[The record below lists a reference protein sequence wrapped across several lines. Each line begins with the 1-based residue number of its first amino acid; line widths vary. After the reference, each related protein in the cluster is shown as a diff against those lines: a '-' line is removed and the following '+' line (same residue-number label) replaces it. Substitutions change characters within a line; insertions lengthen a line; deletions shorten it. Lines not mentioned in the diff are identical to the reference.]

1 MLKIAV
7 VGAQDILGQE
17 LVRTL
22 EAHHCSVLPLA
33 SGPLT
38 KEQEENDI
46 VAFTPTPELIKDYDA
61 IILAQP
67 EPKGLLDKFSGRV
80 LDVTSDAS
88 RGTPAPLVGAWGTEN
103 RLFVRP
109 AVEQILLLLPGL
121 IENFGTV
128 SGVYL
133 RSVSHRGETGLMEL
147 HQQSVAVLQGEEPGT
162 APLGYR
168 AAFELVPQK
177 PKGRITDI
185 FTPTFHGDILV
196 LNLINPDKLMSKITN
211 APDQVVWV
219 DTPPTSRDAST
230 RSEALAYADLD
241 SSGHYATLIIGFDA
255 ILWGV
260 LRPMIRLL
268 SLKV

>member
-46 VAFTPTPELIKDYDA
+46 VAFSPTPELIKDYDA

-67 EPKGLLDKFSGRV
+67 EPRGLLDKFSGRV

-88 RGTPAPLVGAWGTEN
+88 RGIPAPLKGAWGTEN

-109 AVEQILLLLPGL
+109 AVEQIP
-121 IENFGTV
+121 
-128 SGVYL
+128 S
-133 RSVSHRGETGLMEL
+133 
-147 HQQSVAVLQGEEPGT
+147 
-162 APLGYR
+162 
-168 AAFELVPQK
+168 
-177 PKGRITDI
+177 
-185 FTPTFHGDILV
+185 PTWAKASRTL
-196 LNLINPDKLMSKITN
+196 ITN
-211 APDQVVWV
+211 PGQTFGMSRPVW
-219 DTPPTSRDAST
+219 PSSRLPA
-230 RSEALAYADLD
+230 
-241 SSGHYATLIIGFDA
+241 ATTA
-255 ILWGV
+255 
-260 LRPMIRLL
+260 
-268 SLKV
+268 